1 MNRLLLVDGNSLA
14 YRAYYAT
21 AYSKA
26 GVLTNRDGI
35 PVNAVHTLAKMMIK
49 AINKYKPTH
58 MCIAFDAGKKTLRHD
73 KLESYKDGRAKTPN
87 ELIQQMAMIK
97 DMFENMDIK
106 HYEKPGI
113 EADDIIGS
121 LACKYAS
128 DETEV
133 LILSSDK
140 DMYQLV
146 DSCISIIVP
155 QNGTKEDLLINH
167 TNFFEI
173 HGYMP
178 SQVPDIKGLVGDAS
192 DNLPGVVGIGP
203 KGAVKLIQEYGT
215 LEQIYAN
222 VENISGKQQER
233 LIECKDMSLLCK
245 EIATIMTDIEVPY
258 SYDQLKVNNIYTDKV
273 IKYFE
278 GLYLNSLAKQFKSLK
293 PKDEENQ
300 QSLFGN
306 LVL

>member
-97 DMFENMDIK
+97 EMFENMDIK

-155 QNGTKEDLLINH
+155 QNGAKEDLLINH
-167 TNFFEI
+167 SNFFEI

-222 VENISGKQQER
+222 VDNISGKQREK
-233 LIECKDMSLLCK
+233 LVECKDMSLLCK
-245 EIATIMTDIEVPY
+245 EIATIMTNIEVPY
-258 SYDQLKVNNIYTDKV
+258 SYDQLKVNNIYTNKV
-273 IKYFE
+273 IEYFE
-278 GLYLNSLAKQFKSLK
+278 SLYLNSLVKQFKSLK